1 MAHEVKGDAYSWK
14 SSLYCPKQNLSNTLA
29 AYSLLQ
35 FWLDPVIEYSVFYI
49 FRKLSTEIQ
58 QSGAFNR
65 ISFPSWLKGGP
76 AELVN
81 RYYRWRSYSKS
92 AFAKINADV
101 SVIYS
106 SLKGYVLVCML
117 YDNIFYIVWEY
128 KSSVQR
134 LTIFSPIKI
143 Q

>member
-14 SSLYCPKQNLSNTLA
+14 SSLYCPMQNSWNTLA

-92 AFAKINADV
+92 ALAKINADV